1 MSKMDIVELR
11 LRRTVAL
18 IIDWYITNMLASIPI
33 TFFLRKDSQFKPEM
47 FELTSYGLNTALIVC
62 LIAITIGVLYYV
74 FIPLYIWKGQTP
86 GKKICKI
93 KVIDYDHKDVTM
105 KNMMLRELLGAT
117 LLEGGITIIP
127 SYLRKIASLLQ
138 FTSIVNPL
146 TYVAYALTLVS
157 IGYAYFQKDTRCFH
171 DLVSHTVIVKQ

>member
-18 IIDWYITNMLASIPI
+18 LIDWYITNMLASIPI

-47 FELTSYGLNTALIVC
+47 FELTSYGMNTALIVC
-62 LIAITIGVLYYV
+62 LIAIGIGFIYYV
-74 FIPLYIWKGQTP
+74 LIPLYIWKGQTL

-93 KVIDYDHKDVTM
+93 KVIDYDYKDVTM

-127 SYLRKIASLLQ
+127 AYLRKIASLLQ

>member
-33 TFFLRKDSQFKPEM
+33 TFFLRRDSQFKPEM
-47 FELTSYGLNTALIVC
+47 FELTVYGFNTALIVC
-62 LIAITIGVLYYV
+62 LIAITIGILYYV

-93 KVIDYDHKDVTM
+93 KVIDYDYKDVTM

-146 TYVAYALTLVS
+146 TYAAYALTLVS

-171 DLVSHTVIVKQ
+171 DLVSHTEVIKL

>member
-1 MSKMDIVELR
+1 MV
-11 LRRTVAL
+11 L
-18 IIDWYITNMLASIPI
+18 IQLS
-33 TFFLRKDSQFKPEM
+33 
-47 FELTSYGLNTALIVC
+47 
-62 LIAITIGVLYYV
+62 VLSCSFHYYV

-127 SYLRKIASLLQ
+127 AYLRKITSLLQ

-157 IGYAYFQKDTRCFH
+157 IGYAYFQIYNGINT
-171 DLVSHTVIVKQ
+171 

>member
-1 MSKMDIVELR
+1 
-11 LRRTVAL
+11 
-18 IIDWYITNMLASIPI
+18 
-33 TFFLRKDSQFKPEM
+33 M
-47 FELTSYGLNTALIVC
+47 FELTSYGFNTALIVC

-117 LLEGGITIIP
+117 
-127 SYLRKIASLLQ
+127 YLRKIASLLQ

-171 DLVSHTVIVKQ
+171 DLVSHTVIIKQ

>member
-1 MSKMDIVELR
+1 
-11 LRRTVAL
+11 
-18 IIDWYITNMLASIPI
+18 
-33 TFFLRKDSQFKPEM
+33 M
-47 FELTSYGLNTALIVC
+47 FELTSYGFNTALIVC

-86 GKKICKI
+86 GKKIYKI

-127 SYLRKIASLLQ
+127 AYLRKIASLLQ

-157 IGYAYFQKDTRCFH
+157 IGYAYFQKDTRC
-171 DLVSHTVIVKQ
+171 SMI

>member
-1 MSKMDIVELR
+1 
-11 LRRTVAL
+11 
-18 IIDWYITNMLASIPI
+18 
-33 TFFLRKDSQFKPEM
+33 M
-47 FELTSYGLNTALIVC
+47 FELTSYGFNTALIVC

-117 LLEGGITIIP
+117 LLEGGITYY
-127 SYLRKIASLLQ
+127 SCLFKKDSLSSTIHFYCESFDLWGLCINTC
-138 FTSIVNPL
+138 FYWICLLPER
-146 TYVAYALTLVS
+146 YTL
-157 IGYAYFQKDTRCFH
+157 FP
-171 DLVSHTVIVKQ
+171 

>member
-1 MSKMDIVELR
+1 
-11 LRRTVAL
+11 
-18 IIDWYITNMLASIPI
+18 
-33 TFFLRKDSQFKPEM
+33 
-47 FELTSYGLNTALIVC
+47 
-62 LIAITIGVLYYV
+62 
-74 FIPLYIWKGQTP
+74 
-86 GKKICKI
+86 
-93 KVIDYDHKDVTM
+93 M
-105 KNMMLRELLGAT
+105 KNMMIRELLGAT